1 MEEEEVHEVVGDH
14 NDDHNEVWV
23 EGEQPQVIIL
33 VVTVDLMESVI
44 LSVEKALQ
52 TVLQIVVLLRFQDI
66 MKHVMMER
74 IVSMEQHVRKILIV

>member
-1 MEEEEVHEVVGDH
+1 MDDEEVHEVVGDH

-33 VVTVDLMESVI
+33 VVTVYQTEFVI
-44 LSVEKALQ
+44 LSVEKILQ
-52 TVLQIVVLLRFQDI
+52 PVLRIVDLRHFHDI

-74 IVSMEQHVRKILIV
+74 IVSMEQHVRKILTV